1 MAPDAR
7 VINLETS
14 VTRSA
19 DFAPDKP
26 VHYRMSPDDLPAVT
40 VARPDACALANNH
53 VLDFGRTGLRE
64 TLDVLA
70 GAGPAVV
77 GAGVT
82 RLGRGSRCPS
92 RCREAGAR

>member
-19 DFAPDKP
+19 EYVPDKP
-26 VHYRMSPDDLPAVT
+26 VHYRISPENLPAVT

-53 VLDFGRTGLRE
+53 CELDDRCKACAIRVLP
-64 TLDVLA
+64 
-70 GAGPAVV
+70 GP
-77 GAGVT
+77 G
-82 RLGRGSRCPS
+82 CPS
-92 RCREAGAR
+92 CVPQAVRSPRTLR